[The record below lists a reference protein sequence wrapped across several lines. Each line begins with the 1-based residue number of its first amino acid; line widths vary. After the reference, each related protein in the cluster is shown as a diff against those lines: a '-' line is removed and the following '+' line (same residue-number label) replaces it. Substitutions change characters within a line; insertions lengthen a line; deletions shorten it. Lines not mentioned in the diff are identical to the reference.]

1 MVYSAPNMADTI
13 VTNTTAPFDSRLM
26 VSADQV
32 TIFGNGTVELPL
44 RAAAGATTFLAQF
57 SNPLSSPTEPRLGN
71 PVVAT
76 DDVPT
81 EGITTVRT
89 GSAGQG
95 SPQLPQV
102 IGLLIEVGAVGQD
115 GGTVT
120 VQSSGEVTLTAA
132 QWDLITD
139 GSGGLTQGAIYYLDP
154 NTMEVTQ

>member
-1 MVYSAPNMADTI
+1 M
-13 VTNTTAPFDSRLM
+13 
-26 VSADQV
+26 
-32 TIFGNGTVELPL
+32 
-44 RAAAGATTFLAQF
+44 AQF

-154 NTMEVTQ
+154 TLDLFGRLTTTFPTTSGTAIAQVGVALSATTMLLSLPAVPVIVPGT